1 VIDFEGVQHINMT
14 EKSGGKIGTDVPMK
28 SVCVRFAPSPTGYLH
43 IGSARTALFNW
54 LFARHHG
61 GKMLLRIEDTD
72 RARST
77 QEAVEAIYKGLE
89 WLGIEWDETPV
100 HQFDRQ
106 RRHVEVAQ
114 QLVEKGMAYR
124 CYCTPE
130 ELEAMRDDA
139 RAKNLPPRYN
149 GWWRDRSP
157 AEAPE
162 GVKPV
167 IRFKAPQTGDTL
179 IHDLVQGEV
188 KVSNTQ
194 LDDLVL
200 LRSDGTPTYNLSV
213 VVDDHDMAITHVI
226 RGDDHLTNTFRQF
239 HIFQAMGWTVPHYA
253 HIPLIHG
260 ADGAKLS
267 KRHGALGVEAY
278 RDMGFLP
285 EALRNY
291 LLRLGWSHGDAEIIS
306 TNDAIAWFD
315 LDHVGKSPA
324 RFDFVKLANL
334 NGHYIRE
341 ADNERLVSLIVPLI
355 EANGAVSVGSEGRD
369 ILRRGM
375 NGLKQRAKTVLE
387 LADNALFYVNL
398 PPLDEDAHAVLNA
411 EGLQIVRFMNDYL
424 ASLPENRWT
433 EDQLESYAREIGD
446 TKGVKLGKIAQPLR
460 AALTGKS
467 VSPSV
472 FDIMH
477 VLGKQK
483 TLERLQRVIA

>member
-1 VIDFEGVQHINMT
+1 MSVI
-14 EKSGGKIGTDVPMK
+14 
-28 SVCVRFAPSPTGYLH
+28 VRFAPSPTGYLH

-100 HQFDRQ
+100 HQFARIE
-106 RRHVEVAQ
+106 RHVEVATA
-114 QLVEKGMAYR
+114 LLATGMAYH

-130 ELEAMRDDA
+130 ELEAMREEA
-139 RAKNLPPRYN
+139 RSKGLPPRYD
-149 GWWRDRSP
+149 GRWRDRSP
-157 AEAPE
+157 QEAPT
-162 GVKPV
+162 GIKPV
-167 IRFKAPQTGDTL
+167 IRFKAPQDGDTV

-188 KVSNTQ
+188 RVSNQQ
-194 LDDLVL
+194 LDDMIL
-200 LRSDGTPTYNLSV
+200 LRADGTPTFNLSV
-213 VVDDHDMAITHVI
+213 VVDDHDMAITHII
-226 RGDDHLTNTFRQF
+226 RGDDHLTNMFRQF
-239 HIFQAMGWTVPHYA
+239 HIFKAMEWKIPHYA

-285 EALRNY
+285 EALQNY

-306 TNDAIAWFD
+306 NDEAISWFD

-324 RFDFVKLANL
+324 RFDFVKLTNL
-334 NGHYIRE
+334 NGHYLRE
-341 ADNERLVSLIVPLI
+341 AENERLATLVIPFMETKYGL
-355 EANGAVSVGSEGRD
+355 SVNSETRD
-369 ILRRGM
+369 LLRRGM
-375 NGLKQRAKTVLE
+375 SGLKQRAKTLLE
-387 LADNALFYVNL
+387 LAENALFYIAPL
-398 PPLDEDAHAVLNA
+398 PLDEETQKLLNDK
-411 EGLQIVRFMNDYL
+411 GLQILRVMEDYL
-424 ASLPENRWT
+424 SALPEIAWT
-433 EDQLESYAREIGD
+433 ESQLENYTREIAEEKD
-446 TKGVKLGKIAQPLR
+446 LKLGKIAQPLR

-472 FDIMH
+472 FEIMH
-477 VLGKQK
+477 VLGKDK
-483 TLERLQRVIA
+483 TLERFRAILEEKR